1 VILIKSYTLYV
12 LVYYEQEGIWKQEDY
27 CVIYKYMH
35 DDVPTIPTLI
45 EREQVRRKDS
55 LNDQR

>member
-1 VILIKSYTLYV
+1 
-12 LVYYEQEGIWKQEDY
+12 VYYEQEGIWKKEDY
-27 CVIYKYMH
+27 CVVYKYMH

-55 LNDQR
+55 LNDQRWETQQTVL